1 LITEYSLGNLNCP
14 FRKIVPYICVPA
26 YRLPAPITG
35 TDAGTGT
42 DTGTGTGTGTGTD
55 TVDRILFYTSKLISL
70 N

>member
-1 LITEYSLGNLNCP
+1 VNKDL
-14 FRKIVPYICVPA
+14 FVRVPA

-35 TDAGTGT
+35 TDTGTSTDTGPGTGT
-42 DTGTGTGTGTGTD
+42 STD